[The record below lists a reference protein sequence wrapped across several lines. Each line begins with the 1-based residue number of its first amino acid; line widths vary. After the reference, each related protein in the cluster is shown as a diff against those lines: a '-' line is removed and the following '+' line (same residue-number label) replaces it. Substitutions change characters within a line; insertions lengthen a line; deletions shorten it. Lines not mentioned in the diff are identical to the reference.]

1 MSSPTALLTMPK
13 PPGFNPGTF
22 LGRLPHGDIR
32 GFFAILESALKIER
46 HADLLAWLQGD
57 DVQAFLPHHA
67 LIAVWGDFALG
78 LIYFD
83 VVSPM
88 SAPRTA
94 QLDEGRA
101 HPLLN
106 VLFERW
112 LGNGRAPCAMPMAP
126 EMLCLPPDS
135 SVSGPWGGLADA
147 DTVLVH
153 GIKDQRGRHDCLYVL
168 FGAKTLA
175 DASAAETLT
184 MLLPYLD
191 TAQRQVMHLPKQYPA
206 DGRPAEAGS
215 GEGTDFGLSPREQEI
230 MEWVGKGKTNPE
242 IGMILNISS
251 FTVKNH
257 LQRIFKKL
265 DVMNRAQ
272 AVEVRRS
279 CAALPSRSARSG
291 PRFWSGKQ

>member
-1 MSSPTALLTMPK
+1 MSPPAVLLTMPK
-13 PPGFNPGTF
+13 PTGSSHGTF
-22 LGRLPHGDIR
+22 LDRLPYGDIR

-46 HADLLAWLQGD
+46 HADLLEWLQGD
-57 DVQAFLPHHA
+57 DVQAFLPHHI
-67 LIAVWGDFALG
+67 LIAAWGDFALG

-94 QLDEGRA
+94 QLDEDHA
-101 HPLLN
+101 HPLLQG
-106 VLFERW
+106 LFERW
-112 LGNGRAPCAMPMAP
+112 LTNHRAPCAVPMAAK
-126 EMLCLPPDS
+126 LLGLPPDS
-135 SVSGPWGGLADA
+135 AVPGPWHALADA

-168 FGAKTLA
+168 FGSESLA
-175 DASAAETLT
+175 DASAAEALTL
-184 MLLPYLD
+184 LLPYLD
-191 TAQRQVMHLPKQYPA
+191 VAQRQVLHLPEQYPA
-206 DGRPAEAGS
+206 DVKLADTWS
-215 GEGTDFGLSPREQEI
+215 GDGADSGLSLRELEI

-242 IGMILNISS
+242 IGMILNISP

-272 AVEVRRS
+272 AV
-279 CAALPSRSARSG
+279 AQFKPSTDTR
-291 PRFWSGKQ
+291 PR